1 MTRIVDVNR
10 YLPPVVK
17 EAREFKRIADAENPE
32 FNLQWQNIDVLWSNQ
47 YVMECTI
54 EGVERWERIIG
65 ILPRANDTLR
75 DRKIRILSYINRTL
89 PFTIKVLSNYLESI
103 CGSGNYSVQLDS
115 VQYILNINTI
125 GLSDVAMEDV
135 SEMLDLMIPANLVYI
150 HVNTNE

>member
-32 FNLQWQNIDVLWSNQ
+32 FNLHWENIDVLWSNQ